1 MIIVVCLD
9 DQDGM
14 LFNQRRQSKDSGLRV
29 RVLELCGEKLLWM
42 NAYSAGQFSETA
54 PNIRVAENFLEKAGA
69 GEYCFVENT
78 DVTNAAERAE
88 GLVIYRWNRCYPSDV
103 KFPTGLFS
111 PRWRLVSTEDF
122 EGSSHERITQE
133 VYTL

>member
-9 DQDGM
+9 DHNGM
-14 LFNQRRQSKDSGLRV
+14 LFNRRRQSQDSCLRG

-42 NAYSAGQFSETA
+42 NAYSAGQFSEAA

-78 DVTNAAERAE
+78 DMTAAAAWAE
-88 GLVIYRWNRCYPSDV
+88 GLVIYRWNRTYPSDV
-103 KFPTGLFS
+103 KFPTELFS
-111 PRWRLVSTEDF
+111 DKMRLVSTEDF
-122 EGSSHERITQE
+122 AGSSHERITQE